1 MGRWI
6 YADCSGRYEG
16 LQALELAVAA
26 EGKRNLFHND
36 ALFQLTCDDRPLDC
50 PPLVLER
57 RLVLT
62 LMPASW
68 LRAVGSRPSEWTS
81 DPIPTVA
88 ERPRWVR
95 RRRLNEALTRA
106 VASIFF
112 ERIHEELHSL
122 DNDRLGAMLLRA
134 G

>member
-1 MGRWI
+1 VGQWI

-16 LQALELAVAA
+16 RHALELAVAA
-26 EGKRNLFHND
+26 EGKRN
-36 ALFQLTCDDRPLDC
+36 LFQLTCDDRPLDC

-62 LMPASW
+62 RMPAGW
-68 LRAVGSRPSEWTS
+68 PHAVGAEASEWVS
-81 DPIPTVA
+81 GPILTVA
-88 ERPRWVR
+88 ERPQWVQ

-106 VASIFF
+106 AASVFF
-112 ERIHEELHSL
+112 ELVHEELHAL
-122 DNDRLGAMLLRA
+122 DKGELDTKLQRA